1 MKLRGQIEEK
11 HYYFTLIGF
20 NNTFRS
26 IFSCVSIT
34 ENQTRDQ
41 VSSYLNAREDAPLI
55 SSIELAYD
63 WKMGRYMAEVL
74 YEDELDVRYSY
85 IYDKENKKVRVLN
98 IIKSDQGMEGGVQKG
113 KHDSLDNY

>member
-1 MKLRGQIEEK
+1 MKLRGQIENK

-26 IFSCVSIT
+26 NFGCVSIT
-34 ENQTRDQ
+34 RDQ
-41 VSSYLNAREDAPLI
+41 VLSYLNAREDAPLI
-55 SSIELAYD
+55 SSAELVYD
-63 WKMGRYMAEVL
+63 WKMGRYMADVR

-85 IYDKENKKVRVLN
+85 IYDKENKKVRVYN
-98 IIKSDQGMEGGVQKG
+98 IIKSNQGMEGGVQEG